1 MTNML
6 SDWAKEFLREDRVGV
21 VSTLNNDGSSHLTT
35 MWYLL
40 ADDGTLVMSTPGRNQ
55 KVKNLRRDPRI
66 ALCVG
71 DEARSVSLY
80 GRVSISDDKAP
91 VRQDIEHLVE
101 RYVKDAGIRPQVSET
116 LVQQSRVALHFKPE
130 KVTEFSV
137 YRHLCCR
144 LNWIVM
150 GLPIAVQV
158 VGKRWDESRLLA
170 MAKALMEV
178 TGPFQ
183 RPRATNDSR
192 HKTMCNGLA

>member
-1 MTNML
+1 MTSKL

-55 KVKNLRRDPRI
+55 KVKNLRCDPRI

-137 YRHLCCR
+137 
-144 LNWIVM
+144 
-150 GLPIAVQV
+150 
-158 VGKRWDESRLLA
+158 
-170 MAKALMEV
+170 
-178 TGPFQ
+178 
-183 RPRATNDSR
+183 
-192 HKTMCNGLA
+192 